1 MIPATLVYSNLWM
14 WSCLRYT
21 TIKESNFSFAN
32 STLLDPSATCEP
44 TESGQWIKCSQEIWH
59 RKRIQQTS
67 GNFPSEMTN
76 KLWRSCLSAAS
87 LFKADKNFAAP
98 LITVD
103 DEAIDISF
111 LNRTECKVSPCRF
124 VLLSSA
130 TQSCWSFFAAIKIDW
145 MTAINWHR
153 YSS

>member
-14 WSCLRYT
+14 WSCLRCI
-21 TIKESNFSFAN
+21 TINESNFSFAN
-32 STLLDPSATCEP
+32 STLLVPSATCEP
-44 TESGQWIKCSQEIWH
+44 TESSQWIKCRQEIWH

-67 GNFPSEMTN
+67 GNFPSEMIN

-87 LFKADKNFAAP
+87 LFKADKSLAAP
-98 LITVD
+98 LITVE

-111 LNRTECKVSPCRF
+111 LNRTECKVSLCRL
-124 VLLSSA
+124 VLLSSVMKSRW
-130 TQSCWSFFAAIKIDW
+130 SCFAAIKIAW

-153 YSS
+153 NSN